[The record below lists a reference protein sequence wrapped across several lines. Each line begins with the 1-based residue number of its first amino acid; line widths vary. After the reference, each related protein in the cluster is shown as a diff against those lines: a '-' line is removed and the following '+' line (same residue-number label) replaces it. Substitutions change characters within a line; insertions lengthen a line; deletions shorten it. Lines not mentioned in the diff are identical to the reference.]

1 MNNKWDLDSIDY
13 HINWFTSSTI
23 AYKKHGSSTVHK
35 MKVKIKLLEY
45 LFMNKNIHNE
55 TMEMIEGLREVMKK
69 ENMLATATNYYKSI
83 V

>member
-13 HINWFTSSTI
+13 QINWFTSSIIT
-23 AYKKHGSSTVHK
+23 YKKHGSDTVHK

-45 LFMNKNIHNE
+45 LFMNKNIHIE
-55 TMEMIEGLREVMKK
+55 TMEMIEGLRDVMKK
-69 ENMLATATNYYKSI
+69 ENMLATATNYYKTI

>member
-1 MNNKWDLDSIDY
+1 MKGRWDLDSIDY
-13 HINWFTSSTI
+13 HVNWFTSSTI
-23 AYKKHGSSTVHK
+23 TYKKHGSDTIHK

-45 LFMNKNIHNE
+45 LFMDKNIHIE
-55 TMEMIEGLREVMKK
+55 TMEMINGLREVMKK